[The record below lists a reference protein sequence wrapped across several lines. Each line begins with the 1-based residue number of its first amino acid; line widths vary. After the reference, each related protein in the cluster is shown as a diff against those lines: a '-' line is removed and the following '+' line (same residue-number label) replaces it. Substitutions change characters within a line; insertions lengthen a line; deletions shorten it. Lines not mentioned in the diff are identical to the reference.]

1 MAKLAN
7 NSELVER
14 SFSPGTEE
22 SSCGTGTGTS
32 SRAALAT
39 ISKGE
44 ELQDGSILVKNE
56 EARRSVRVLVWF
68 CLVLFLSYLFLFS
81 LVYFDF
87 PFNFEVFYSS
97 LCTSNCLKK
106 RTKKKKKKKKSD
118 RHCLYFQEGFNE
130 DR

>member
-22 SSCGTGTGTS
+22 SSCGTATS

-56 EARRSVRVLVWF
+56 EARRSVRVCF
-68 CLVLFLSYLFLFS
+68 G
-81 LVYFDF
+81 FDF
-87 PFNFEVFYSS
+87 E
-97 LCTSNCLKK
+97 
-106 RTKKKKKKKKSD
+106 
-118 RHCLYFQEGFNE
+118 
-130 DR
+130 